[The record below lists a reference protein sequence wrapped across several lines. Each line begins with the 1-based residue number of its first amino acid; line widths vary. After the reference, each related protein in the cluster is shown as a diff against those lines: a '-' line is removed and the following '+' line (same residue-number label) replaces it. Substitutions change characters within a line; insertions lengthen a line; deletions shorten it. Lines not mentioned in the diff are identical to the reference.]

1 MWSIAKGINK
11 RIYIYWFAVP
21 HKLNVKLTGTKEN
34 TKKIHKSD
42 FIFDEF
48 SMQGKLVD
56 QLIQETSALQN
67 DKKKFIEHSSDIK
80 IVHKNDSA
88 LTQNGRFVKNF
99 NLNFIKTIN
108 KATKK
113 FD

>member
-11 RIYIYWFAVP
+11 RIYMYLFAVP
-21 HKLNVKLTGTKEN
+21 HKLKVKLSSTKAN

-56 QLIQETSALQN
+56 QFIQETSLLQN
-67 DKKKFIEHSSDIK
+67 DKKKFIEHSAEIK
-80 IVHKNDSA
+80 IVHKNDST
-88 LTQNGRFVKNF
+88 LTHNERFSN
-99 NLNFIKTIN
+99 NLMRTLPQR
-108 KATKK
+108 
-113 FD
+113 